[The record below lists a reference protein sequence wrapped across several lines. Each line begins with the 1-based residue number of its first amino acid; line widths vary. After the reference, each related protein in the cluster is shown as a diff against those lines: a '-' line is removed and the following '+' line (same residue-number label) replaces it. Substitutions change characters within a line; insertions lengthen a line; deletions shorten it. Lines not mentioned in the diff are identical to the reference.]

1 MAEKTPAAKA
11 ATAYNRICELTFKRD
26 AEIKAAPTEIATKY
40 EDKIAR
46 VMSDCDDETK
56 AILVRML
63 G

>member
-11 ATAYNRICELTFKRD
+11 ATAYNRITELTLKRD
-26 AEIKAAPTEIATKY
+26 TEIAAAPTVLAAKY